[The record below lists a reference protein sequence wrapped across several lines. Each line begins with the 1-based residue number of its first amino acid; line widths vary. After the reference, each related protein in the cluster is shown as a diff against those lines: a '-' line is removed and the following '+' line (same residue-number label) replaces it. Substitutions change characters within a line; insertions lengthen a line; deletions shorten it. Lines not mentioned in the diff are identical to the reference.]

1 MGQVNIALVGVGAM
15 TQRVHLPSLASM
27 PDVRLAGVCDL
38 DTERM
43 ATVADHYG
51 IERRFTDY
59 RAMVEELAPDGVYAV
74 GQPHLMYDV
83 WVWCLQQGLNLFIE
97 KPLGLSWHQ
106 AQMLTHLAAEHGVI
120 TQVGHQRRTSPL
132 LVAMR
137 EACLARGPIVH
148 AVCEFYKCDRRP
160 FVTARDRMLD
170 DGVHA
175 IDTLRWICGGEVVG
189 VESHARRVGVPD
201 LNWVTATLQ
210 FDNAATGILIAN
222 WASGRRIFRVEMH
235 GARDR
240 LRRRPGG
247 RGPVVRRQRCGR
259 GGVRDA
265 RGGRQRRAPCVRGI
279 RGQEPGV
286 RRVDPGGGGTDQL
299 AVSRRRQD
307 HAGRG
312 DDPRA
317 GAVARRVAQVAVGG
331 DRPAG

>member
-1 MGQVNIALVGVGAM
+1 MGQVSIALVGLGAM

-235 GARDR
+235 GHGIACDADPEGEGR
-240 LRRRPGG
+240 LYADNDVAGVAYETREVAGSDEFHVFGG
-247 RGPVVRRQRCGR
+247 FAAKSREFVESIRAGEERTSSPF
-259 GGVRDA
+259 RDA
-265 RGGRQRRAPCVRGI
+265 AK
-279 RGQEPGV
+279 
-286 RRVDPGGGGTDQL
+286 TM
-299 AVSRRRQD
+299 
-307 HAGRG
+307 
-312 DDPRA
+312 
-317 GAVARRVAQVAVGG
+317 QVAETILAQALLRGE
-331 DRPAG
+331 